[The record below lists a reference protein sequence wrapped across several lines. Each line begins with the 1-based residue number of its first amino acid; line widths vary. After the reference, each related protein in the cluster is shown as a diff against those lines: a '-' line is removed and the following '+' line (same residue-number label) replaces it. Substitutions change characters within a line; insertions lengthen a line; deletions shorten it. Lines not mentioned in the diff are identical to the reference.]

1 MNGATLL
8 LINLAIFTAAVAGII
23 VFSLLALRF
32 AGMAMNGARARQS
45 RAMSG
50 VFAALCAGG
59 IAASAAAGF
68 LGITLVLYTAQQ

>member
-1 MNGATLL
+1 MNGAMLL
-8 LINLAIFTAAVAGII
+8 GINVAIFLAAVAGII
-23 VFSLLALRF
+23 IFSLLALRF
-32 AGMAMNGARARQS
+32 AGMAMNGARERRS